1 MGDFLKIQLAK
12 DIGGDLGN
20 LKNCPFCGGDN
31 IAYGNMI
38 LPLVCAGKSFALAA
52 WQRSILAMLGSV
64 KQWLA
69 CGTIGQT
76 KKTRPVPAGTGDERK
91 RN

>member
-31 IAYGNMI
+31 IAYGQYDTAVGVRWKIICLSCMAMI
-38 LPLVCAGKSFALAA
+38 DPGYAR
-52 WQRSILAMLGSV
+52 QRETVARMWNHRAD
-64 KQWLA
+64 KENA
-69 CGTIGQT
+69 
-76 KKTRPVPAGTGDERK
+76 PAPAGTGDERK
-91 RN
+91 RK